1 MRTFPEQ
8 FQALCE
14 EFAEHEHALL
24 GFKAEEY
31 ASTTDRLL
39 NFRQIAAFEE
49 RTMPQIAMTYLLKHL
64 QSINMAVQKGDTPK
78 WCWINPGGGEGLK
91 QRFADARNYLL
102 LLAAC
107 IEEQFRQIFSE
118 QEVTDDSDRRL
129 DRGADRSL

>member
-1 MRTFPEQ
+1 MRMSPEQ

-14 EFAEHEHALL
+14 EFEKREHELM

-39 NFRQIAAFEE
+39 NFRQIATFED
-49 RTMPQIAMTYLLKHL
+49 RTMPQVAMTYLLKHL
-64 QSINMAVQKGDTPK
+64 QSINMAVQKGDTK
-78 WCWINPGGGEGLK
+78 WCWINPDGGEGLK

-107 IEEQFRQIFSE
+107 IEERFRDE
-118 QEVTDDSDRRL
+118 
-129 DRGADRSL
+129 